1 MPLLIHPPWHKLQ
14 QFLLFRKLKIS
25 HLHLTEPLLIYLFF
39 LAPCTVAVHPHAF
52 FSLPLWRHLC
62 WHFRAVTTLTPAIT
76 PLRLY
81 RGRRRCVKC
90 HTLQEITA
98 LMACWTFGV
107 WPRVAERLQT
117 LLWRLGTC
125 KAQQNLSIIPPKQ
138 PLRCTSEPYRL
149 TNGQREEGPSVC
161 GKLSRGQQ
169 AAVRANQQQGISAVL
184 VHGCINLRK
193 RCCQH
198 EIFIVETI
206 LQKKLS

>member
-1 MPLLIHPPWHKLQ
+1 MHSRGSPACLFFPAPLAPPLLTFQSCNNSDPCHHASAPLQ
-14 QFLLFRKLKIS
+14 
-25 HLHLTEPLLIYLFF
+25 
-39 LAPCTVAVHPHAF
+39 
-52 FSLPLWRHLC
+52 
-62 WHFRAVTTLTPAIT
+62 RAT
-76 PLRLY
+76 PLCKMPHTPRNNGSDGLLNIWSLTSS
-81 RGRRRCVKC
+81 RRASADAPV
-90 HTLQEITA
+90 TA
-98 LMACWTFGV
+98 A
-107 WPRVAERLQT
+107 
-117 LLWRLGTC
+117 GTC